1 MSRKLVTIQKI
12 KELNPIPNADSIEV
26 ATILG
31 WKVVV
36 RKGEFKVDDLVVY
49 AEIDSLFPEK
59 PEFEFL
65 RERKFRIRTVR
76 LRGQISQ
83 GIAFPLSIIEN
94 KSGYIMLG
102 ELVEGL
108 DVTDFLDIT
117 QYIPQIPANISGEVK
132 GVFPNFIPKTDETRV
147 QLLQDVLTRHK
158 GTRCYVTEKVDGC
171 SVTYF
176 YKDGEFGVCSRNLE
190 LRETEDNL
198 FWKMA
203 RTLKIEE
210 KLKQYYDAQKTNMA
224 IQGELIGMGIQKNN
238 LRLPENK
245 VLFFNVFN
253 IDKFEYLNYQDA
265 FTFLAVLDLEAVP
278 VVGLFYE
285 LDDNI
290 DNLIEKSKGFSLLN
304 PKIYREGIVIRPMKE
319 LVDLQMSSEFNNGR
333 VSFKAINPEYLLK
346 YEE

>member
-1 MSRKLVTIQKI
+1 
-12 KELNPIPNADSIEV
+12 
-26 ATILG
+26 
-31 WKVVV
+31 
-36 RKGEFKVDDLVVY
+36 
-49 AEIDSLFPEK
+49 
-59 PEFEFL
+59 
-65 RERKFRIRTVR
+65 
-76 LRGQISQ
+76 
-83 GIAFPLSIIEN
+83 
-94 KSGYIMLG
+94 
-102 ELVEGL
+102 
-108 DVTDFLDIT
+108 
-117 QYIPQIPANISGEVK
+117 
-132 GVFPNFIPKTDETRV
+132 
-147 QLLQDVLTRHK
+147 
-158 GTRCYVTEKVDGC
+158 
-171 SVTYF
+171 
-176 YKDGEFGVCSRNLE
+176 
-190 LRETEDNL
+190 
-198 FWKMA
+198 
-203 RTLKIEE
+203 
-210 KLKQYYDAQKTNMA
+210 MA

-253 IDKFEYLNYQDA
+253 IDKFEYLNYQEA

>member
-1 MSRKLVTIQKI
+1 
-12 KELNPIPNADSIEV
+12 
-26 ATILG
+26 
-31 WKVVV
+31 
-36 RKGEFKVDDLVVY
+36 
-49 AEIDSLFPEK
+49 
-59 PEFEFL
+59 
-65 RERKFRIRTVR
+65 
-76 LRGQISQ
+76 
-83 GIAFPLSIIEN
+83 
-94 KSGYIMLG
+94 
-102 ELVEGL
+102 
-108 DVTDFLDIT
+108 
-117 QYIPQIPANISGEVK
+117 
-132 GVFPNFIPKTDETRV
+132 
-147 QLLQDVLTRHK
+147 
-158 GTRCYVTEKVDGC
+158 
-171 SVTYF
+171 
-176 YKDGEFGVCSRNLE
+176 
-190 LRETEDNL
+190 
-198 FWKMA
+198 
-203 RTLKIEE
+203 LKIEE

>member
-1 MSRKLVTIQKI
+1 MTRKLATIQKI
-12 KELNPIPNADSIEV
+12 KELNPIPKADSIEV
-26 ATILG
+26 ASILG

-36 RKGEFKVDDLVVY
+36 RKGEFKVGDLVVY
-49 AEIDSLFPEK
+49 CEIDSVLPEK

-65 RERKFRIRTVR
+65 RDKKFRIRTVR

-83 GIAFPLSIIEN
+83 GIAFPLDLV
-94 KSGYIMLG
+94 KGGMGWIMLG

-108 DVTDFLDIT
+108 DVTDFLGIT

-132 GVFPNFIPKTDETRV
+132 GVFPHFIPKTDETRV

-158 GTRCYVTEKVDGC
+158 GTRCYVTEKCDGC

-203 RTLKIEE
+203 RKLKIEE
-210 KLKQYYDAQKTNMA
+210 KLKDLYEKDTINWA
-224 IQGELIGMGIQKNN
+224 IQGELIGLGIQKNN
-238 LRLPENK
+238 LRIPENK

-253 IDKFEYLNYQDA
+253 IDKFEYLNFKEFYE
-265 FTFLAVLDLEAVP
+265 FISLNDLECVSIIETD
-278 VVGLFYE
+278 YE
-285 LDDNI
+285 LEDNI
-290 DNLIEKSKGFSLLN
+290 DKLIEKSKGFSMLN
-304 PKIYREGIVIRPMKE
+304 PKIYREGIVIRPLKE
-319 LVDLQMSSEFNNGR
+319 LIDLQMSSEFNNGR

>member
-1 MSRKLVTIQKI
+1 MLLK
-12 KELNPIPNADSIEV
+12 
-26 ATILG
+26 
-31 WKVVV
+31 
-36 RKGEFKVDDLVVY
+36 
-49 AEIDSLFPEK
+49 
-59 PEFEFL
+59 FE
-65 RERKFRIRTVR
+65 
-76 LRGQISQ
+76 
-83 GIAFPLSIIEN
+83 
-94 KSGYIMLG
+94 
-102 ELVEGL
+102 EGL
-108 DVTDFLDIT
+108 DVTELLGIT

-132 GVFPNFIPKTDETRV
+132 GAFPSFIPKTDETRV
-147 QLLQDVLTRHK
+147 QLLQNVLTRHK

>member
-12 KELNPIPNADSIEV
+12 KELNAIPNADSIEV